1 MRNSLFGDSPAS
13 VAHANSTKRL
23 SYHGAHWPHRAG
35 VPTHQPSM
43 PFAMLRQ
50 RLCRIFVAIALC
62 ASATLAFAL
71 EPFVVKDIR
80 VDGLQRVEAGTVFAS
95 LPFRVGDSYSDEKAA
110 SAIRA
115 LFALGLFNDVRIDA
129 NGDVLI
135 VVVQERPNVADV
147 DFSGTR
153 EFEKDVLKKA
163 LKDIGITEGRPFD
176 KALADKAEQELK
188 RQYIN
193 RSMYATEVVTTVTPI
208 ENNRVNLSF
217 SVTEGGSAKIKSIE
231 IVGAKAFSSST
242 LLDLFDLD
250 AGTWLSWYTKSN
262 RYVRSKLNADLE
274 TLRSYYL
281 SKGYLEFKVDS
292 TQVAIA
298 PNKQEIV
305 ININISEG
313 ERFVVSKVTMAGNYL
328 EKQDEFK
335 SLIKIRPGEPYNADE
350 VAQTTK
356 AFTDYFANFGF
367 AFASAQAKTTVD
379 RSSNRV
385 EIAIQADSG
394 RRAFVRRINIAGNE
408 RTRDEVIRREFR
420 QFEASWYDGEKIRL
434 SRSRVD
440 RLGYFKEVGIE
451 TVEVADAPD
460 QVDLLVT
467 VVEKPTGNISLGAG
481 VSSADGLGLQF
492 GFNQENV
499 FGSGQSLGVQV
510 NTSKYNRVLVFSNTD
525 PYFTEDGISRTI
537 DVYQRNSKPYVDVD
551 SYSIESTGAGLRF
564 GVPFTET
571 DTVFVGAGYEQTS
584 IVSGTYLPT
593 AYSDFASQYGY
604 TVRGVPLTLGWA
616 RDTRDSALVPS
627 MGRVLRANGEWSVG
641 GDLRYARA
649 TLVYQ
654 QFYPLSKK
662 TTLAFNSELSSG
674 ASTNGQTYPLM
685 KNYYAGGLGS
695 VRGFQQ
701 GSFTTASQRALIDS
715 SSYSVVTG
723 GATKL
728 VLNAEVLSPFP
739 GGGND
744 RTLRMYGFVDA
755 GGLYGPDA
763 YVGLDELRTS
773 AGFGISWISPV
784 GPLRLAWAK
793 PLTYLYGDKL
803 QTLQFQIGTSF

>member
-1 MRNSLFGDSPAS
+1 
-13 VAHANSTKRL
+13 
-23 SYHGAHWPHRAG
+23 
-35 VPTHQPSM
+35 
-43 PFAMLRQ
+43 MLRQ
-50 RLCRIFVAIALC
+50 RLCRRILVAFALC
-62 ASATLAFAL
+62 ASTCLAFAL

-129 NGDVLI
+129 SGDVLI
-135 VVVQERPNVADV
+135 VVVQERPNVAEV
-147 DFSGTR
+147 DFSGVR
-153 EFEKDVLKKA
+153 EFETDVLKKA

-193 RSMYATEVVTTVTPI
+193 RSMYATEVVTTVTPL
-208 ENNRVNLSF
+208 EKNRVNLSF
-217 SVTEGGSAKIKSIE
+217 SVTEGGSAKIKSID
-231 IVGAKAFSSST
+231 IVGAKAFSRSA

-262 RYVRSKLNADLE
+262 RYVRSKLNADVE

-305 ININISEG
+305 ITINITEG
-313 ERFVVSKVTMAGNYL
+313 ERFVVSKVSMEGNYL

-335 SLIKIRPGEPYNADE
+335 SLIKIKPGEPYNADD

-385 EIAIQADSG
+385 DIAIQADPG

-440 RLGYFKEVGIE
+440 RLGYFKDVGIE
-451 TVEVADAPD
+451 TVEVAGAPD

-481 VSSADGLGLQF
+481 VSSADGLGLA
-492 GFNQENV
+492 
-499 FGSGQSLGVQV
+499 
-510 NTSKYNRVLVFSNTD
+510 
-525 PYFTEDGISRTI
+525 I
-537 DVYQRNSKPYVDVD
+537 
-551 SYSIESTGAGLRF
+551 
-564 GVPFTET
+564 
-571 DTVFVGAGYEQTS
+571 
-584 IVSGTYLPT
+584 
-593 AYSDFASQYGY
+593 
-604 TVRGVPLTLGWA
+604 
-616 RDTRDSALVPS
+616 
-627 MGRVLRANGEWSVG
+627 
-641 GDLRYARA
+641 
-649 TLVYQ
+649 
-654 QFYPLSKK
+654 
-662 TTLAFNSELSSG
+662 
-674 ASTNGQTYPLM
+674 
-685 KNYYAGGLGS
+685 
-695 VRGFQQ
+695 
-701 GSFTTASQRALIDS
+701 
-715 SSYSVVTG
+715 
-723 GATKL
+723 
-728 VLNAEVLSPFP
+728 
-739 GGGND
+739 
-744 RTLRMYGFVDA
+744 
-755 GGLYGPDA
+755 
-763 YVGLDELRTS
+763 
-773 AGFGISWISPV
+773 
-784 GPLRLAWAK
+784 RL
-793 PLTYLYGDKL
+793 
-803 QTLQFQIGTSF
+803 

>member
-1 MRNSLFGDSPAS
+1 MIFL
-13 VAHANSTKRL
+13 L
-23 SYHGAHWPHRAG
+23 SM
-35 VPTHQPSM
+35 TISM
-43 PFAMLRQ
+43 PHHHCRRML
-50 RLCRIFVAIALC
+50 LACALWLIAPLV
-62 ASATLAFAL
+62 FAL

-95 LPFRVGDSYSDEKAA
+95 LPFRVGDSYSDDKAA

-129 NGDVLI
+129 SGDVLI

-147 DFSGTR
+147 DFSGVR

-163 LKDIGITEGRPFD
+163 LKEIGITEGRPFD

-193 RSMYATEVVTTVTPI
+193 RSMYATEVVTTVTPL

-217 SVTEGGSAKIKSIE
+217 SVTEGGSAKIKSID
-231 IVGAKAFSSST
+231 IVGNKAFSSSA
-242 LLDLFDLD
+242 LLEQFDLD

-262 RYVRSKLNADLE
+262 RYVRSKLNADVE
-274 TLRSYYL
+274 TLRSFYL
-281 SKGYLEFKVDS
+281 SKGFLEFKVDS

-298 PNKQEIV
+298 PNKQEILIT
-305 ININISEG
+305 INVTEG
-313 ERFVVSKVTMAGNYL
+313 ERFVVSKVSMEGNYL

-335 SLIKIRPGEPYNADE
+335 ALIKIRAGEPYNADE

-367 AFASAQAKTTVD
+367 AFASAQVKTTVD
-379 RSSNRV
+379 RTTNRV
-385 EIAIQADSG
+385 EIAIQADPG

-420 QFEASWYDGEKIRL
+420 QFEAAWYDGEKIRI
-434 SRSRVD
+434 SRNRVD
-440 RLGYFKEVGIE
+440 RLGYFKDVGIE
-451 TVEVADAPD
+451 TLEVPGAPD

-467 VVEKPTGNISLGAG
+467 VVEKPTGNLSLGAG

-492 GFNQENV
+492 GFSQDNV
-499 FGSGQSLGVQV
+499 FGSGQSLGIQV
-510 NTSKYNRVLVFSNTD
+510 NTSKYNRTLVFNNTD
-525 PYFTEDGISRTI
+525 PYFTQDGVSRTI
-537 DVYQRNSKPYVDVD
+537 DVYQRNSKPYVDID
-551 SYSIESTGAGLRF
+551 SYSIESTGTSLRF
-564 GVPFTET
+564 GVPFTEN
-571 DTVFVGAGYEQTS
+571 DTVFMGLGYEQTS

-604 TVRGVPLTLGWA
+604 TVHGFPLTLGWA
-616 RDTRDSALVPS
+616 RDTRDSALIPS
-627 MGRVLRANGEWSVG
+627 TGRVLRANGEWSAG
-641 GDLRYARA
+641 GDLGYARA
-649 TLVYQ
+649 TLQYQ
-654 QFYPLSKK
+654 QFYPVTKK
-662 TTLAFNSELSSG
+662 ITAAFNTEFSSG
-674 ASTNGQTYPLM
+674 TSTNGQTYPVM

-701 GSFTTASQRALIDS
+701 GSFTTASQRALVDS
-715 SSYSVVTG
+715 TSYSVVTG

-728 VLNAEVLSPFP
+728 VANAELLSPFP

-744 RTLRMYGFVDA
+744 RTLRMYGFLDA
-755 GGLYGPDA
+755 GGLYDPNASIALED
-763 YVGLDELRTS
+763 LRTS
-773 AGFGISWISPV
+773 VGVGISWVSPV

-793 PLTYLYGDKL
+793 PMTSLYNDKI
-803 QTLQFQIGTSF
+803 QSLQFQIGTSF